1 MIGQGI
7 LTILSGPSGAGKGTV
22 AKALLEKTKDLVYS
36 ISATTRLPREG
47 EVNGSSYYFLSADEF
62 RKRVDHQEFLEWAQI
77 YGNYYGTLRLPVE
90 RALSSGKD
98 VLLEIDVQ
106 GGIQVKKKFPQAV
119 LIFLLPPSQDELES
133 RLVKRASESAADIK
147 KRLSW
152 AEEEFEYLKL
162 YDYAV
167 VNDWVDEVVSKIQSI
182 MVAEKCRT
190 WRLK

>member
-1 MIGQGI
+1 MMGQGI
-7 LTILSGPSGAGKGTV
+7 LTILSGPSGVGKGTV
-22 AKALLEKTKDLVYS
+22 AKALLEKAKDLVYS

-47 EVNGSSYYFLSADEF
+47 EVNGSSYYFLSEDEF
-62 RKRVDHQEFLEWAQI
+62 RKKADRQEFLEWAQI
-77 YGNYYGTLRLPVE
+77 YGNFYGTLRLPVE
-90 RALSSGKD
+90 RALSCGKD

-106 GGIQVKKKFPQAV
+106 GGIQVKQKIPQAV

-133 RLVKRASESAADIK
+133 RLIRRASEPAADIK
-147 KRLSW
+147 KRLNW

-162 YDYAV
+162 YDYAI

-182 MVAEKCRT
+182 LVAEKCRT

>member
-1 MIGQGI
+1 MMGQGI
-7 LTILSGPSGAGKGTV
+7 LTVLSGPSGVGKGTV
-22 AKALLEKTKDLVYS
+22 AKALLKKAKDLVYS

-47 EVNGSSYYFLSADEF
+47 EVNGSSYYFLSTDEF
-62 RKRVDHQEFLEWAQI
+62 REKVNRQEFLEWAQI
-77 YGNYYGTLRLPVE
+77 YGNSYGTLRLPVE
-90 RALSSGKD
+90 CALSGGKD

-106 GGIQVKKKFPQAV
+106 GGIQVKQKFPQAV
-119 LIFLLPPSQDELES
+119 LIFLLPPSQDELQS
-133 RLVKRASESAADIK
+133 RLMKRASEPLADIK
-147 KRLSW
+147 RRLSW
-152 AEEEFEYLKL
+152 AEEELEYLIH

>member
-7 LTILSGPSGAGKGTV
+7 LTVLSGPSGVGKGTV
-22 AKALLEKTKDLVYS
+22 AKALQEKTKDMVCS
-36 ISATTRLPREG
+36 ISATTRLPRKG
-47 EVNGSSYYFLSADEF
+47 EVNGSSYYFLSTDEF
-62 RKRVDHQEFLEWAQI
+62 HRKVDRQEFLEWAQI
-77 YGNYYGTLRLPVE
+77 YGNFYGTLRLPVE
-90 RALSSGKD
+90 RALSGGKD

-106 GGIQVKKKFPQAV
+106 GGLQVKQKFPEAV
-119 LIFLLPPSQDELES
+119 LIFLLPPNQDELES
-133 RLVKRASESAADIK
+133 RLTKRASESEADIR
-147 KRLSW
+147 KRLNW
-152 AEEEFEYLKL
+152 AEEEFEYLMH

>member
-1 MIGQGI
+1 MMEQGI
-7 LTILSGPSGAGKGTV
+7 LTIMSGPSGVGKGTV

-47 EVNGSSYYFLSADEF
+47 EVNGSSYYFLPADEF
-62 RKRVDHQEFLEWAQI
+62 RKKIDRQEFLEWAQI
-77 YGNYYGTLRLPVE
+77 YGNFYGTLRLPVE
-90 RALSSGKD
+90 CALSGGKD

-106 GGIQVKKKFPQAV
+106 GGIQVKQKFPQAV

-133 RLVKRASESAADIK
+133 RLTKRASEPKADIK

-167 VNDWVDEVVSKIQSI
+167 VNDRVDEVVLKVQSI
-182 MVAEKCRT
+182 IVAEKCRT